1 MAFVVDMLIVFIIAG
16 VLAINAI
23 AFSNLVPQNPTG
35 LGYIVGALVILIVF
49 GSALGAVGVILAYF
63 PVLEGRFG
71 RTPGKALLKL
81 RVLGENGLP
90 IGYKEAFLRRLSFY
104 FEMLPVDAL
113 FIFFTKKRQRGF
125 DIIARTIVIRE

>member
-1 MAFVVDMLIVFIIAG
+1 
-16 VLAINAI
+16 
-23 AFSNLVPQNPTG
+23 
-35 LGYIVGALVILIVF
+35 LGYIVGALVILVVF
-49 GSALGAVGVILAYF
+49 GSTLGAVGVILAYF

-71 RTPGKALLKL
+71 RTPGKVLLKL

-90 IGYKEAFLRRLSFY
+90 IGYKEAFLRRLSVY
-104 FEMLPVDAL
+104 FEILPVDAL